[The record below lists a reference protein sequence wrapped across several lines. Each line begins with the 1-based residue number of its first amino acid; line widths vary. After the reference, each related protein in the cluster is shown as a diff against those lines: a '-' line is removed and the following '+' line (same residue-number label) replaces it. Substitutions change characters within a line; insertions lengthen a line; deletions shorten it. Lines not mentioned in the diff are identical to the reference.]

1 MIPGP
6 SILHKNSFMCPNNGK
21 ELGQRCGLKHDL
33 LSRHNSAEVK
43 ASGGIIL
50 PSKPDA
56 TSLIQS
62 L

>member
-1 MIPGP
+1 
-6 SILHKNSFMCPNNGK
+6 MCPNNGK
-21 ELGQRCGLKHDL
+21 ELGQRCELKQDEDL
-33 LSRHNSAEVK
+33 LPRHNSAGAK

-62 L
+62 I